1 VHVLLHRAHAEV
13 GGSRF
18 DAPISGISTVSV
30 GPLDITVHDIDP
42 TGRFEWSVANR
53 SDQPV
58 GVRSVAL
65 SFTLGELSPP
75 VRMFRHGYQS
85 WSRSGVATLGVDRDP
100 STTPGSIEMMQGVHH
115 ADQRRARDGELRS
128 EWVTV
133 LQDSS
138 GVPTLCGFDAG
149 HEHDGT
155 WRLRPRADG
164 GADLWAEA
172 FLGDAVLAGG
182 EQRHLH
188 PFEVDSAGC
197 SDAASL
203 LDTWAQ
209 RAGRRGRA
217 RVSADY
223 QVGWCSWYHYFHDVT
238 EQHLRSN
245 LALASDWPFD
255 VFQLD
260 DGFQAAIG
268 DWLDTNGKFPSALD
282 AIAAAIADAGRRPGI
297 WIAPFIVAPDS
308 QVAQDHPDWLARF
321 EDGGPLWG
329 MLNPEW
335 GGGRDGVMYAL
346 DTTHPDVVAHLEHV
360 ARSLVEAGFSYIK
373 LDFTFAP
380 SFDGVWADASRT
392 PAQRVRAGY
401 EAIRRGA
408 GEEAFLLGCGA
419 PLSHVVGVVDGN
431 RIGPDVA
438 PSWHLRADAS
448 TLPGYADTSPATQH
462 SWAATLA
469 RSFMHR
475 RLWLNDPDCLML
487 RTSETAMTVDAVRTW
502 AHAVAVSGGMA
513 LVSDDL
519 ALLDREAR
527 ALLDEVVSIGRATD
541 QLARSAEAPGCPDLM
556 DHAVPEHLSAG
567 GYELVADTTDGTSTL
582 SVPVTD

>member
-1 VHVLLHRAHAEV
+1 VHFVLDRVHAEIA
-13 GGSRF
+13 GAHI
-18 DAPISGISTVSV
+18 DAPVDCASSV
-30 GPLDITVHDIDP
+30 GFGPLEVTIDEMTP
-42 TGRFEWSVANR
+42 TGRFSWSVANR
-53 SDQPV
+53 SDAPV
-58 GVRSVAL
+58 RVRSVAL
-65 SFTLGELSPP
+65 VFVLVDAEGA

-85 WSRSGVATLGVDRDP
+85 WSRSGVATLGVDHDP

-115 ADQRRARDGELRS
+115 ADQRRAQDGELRS

-133 LQDSS
+133 VQDVT

-149 HEHDGT
+149 HDHDGT
-155 WRLRPRADG
+155 WRLRSGPDG
-164 GADLWAEA
+164 GGELWAEA

-182 EQRHLH
+182 EQRRLH
-188 PFEVDSAGC
+188 SFELATAGQ
-197 SDAASL
+197 SDPAPL
-203 LDTWAQ
+203 LDQWAQ
-209 RAGRRGRA
+209 RAGRHGRA
-217 RVSADY
+217 RVSAAY
-223 QVGWCSWYHYFHDVT
+223 QVGWCSWYHYFHGVT

-245 LALASDWPFD
+245 LALASEWPFD

-260 DGFQAAIG
+260 DGYQAAIG
-268 DWLDTNGKFPSALD
+268 DWLDTNQKFPSTLD
-282 AIAAAIADAGRRPGI
+282 VIAGAIAAAGRQPGI

-308 QVAQDHPDWLARF
+308 QVARDHPDWLARF
-321 EDGGPLWG
+321 DDGGPLWG

-335 GGGRDGVMYAL
+335 GGGRDGIMYAL
-346 DTTHPDVVAHLEHV
+346 DTTRPEVIAHLERV
-360 ARSLVEAGFSYIK
+360 ARSLVDAGFSYIK

-380 SFDGVWADASRT
+380 AFDGVWADASRT

-419 PLSHVVGVVDGN
+419 PLSHVVGIVDGN

-438 PSWHLRADAS
+438 PSWRLPAETS
-448 TLPGYADTSPATQH
+448 TLPGYADTSPATAH

-487 RTSETAMTVDAVRTW
+487 RTAETSMTQEAVGTW

-519 ALLDREAR
+519 ALLDRGARSLLEEVVAIGRETDDEAR
-527 ALLDEVVSIGRATD
+527 TGP
-541 QLARSAEAPGCPDLM
+541 APQCPDLM
-556 DHAVPEHLSAG
+556 EHPVPARLRSAG
-567 GYELVADTTDGTSTL
+567 FELTADPATGRSTL
-582 SVPVTD
+582 RRPN